1 MIVEQLPRT
10 HLGQRWRG
18 VLLLLTGDD
27 MGGDEPDDPL
37 RESILGQHEFLADGH
52 YGVVS
57 PERVAVV
64 KQALESVDVDAAID
78 DGSSAKG
85 LRGLLGRGRTRI
97 HGIVCDHPAEAV
109 RSAHEAL
116 LSIYRD
122 AARQGAGVVI
132 AIG

>member
-1 MIVEQLPRT
+1 MIVEELPRT
-10 HLGQRWRG
+10 QLGQRWRG

-27 MGGDEPDDPL
+27 MGG
-37 RESILGQHEFLADGH
+37 
-52 YGVVS
+52 
-57 PERVAVV
+57 
-64 KQALESVDVDAAID
+64 

-109 RSAHEAL
+109 RSALEAL
-116 LSIYRD
+116 LGIYRD